1 MPYKCR
7 GKCDNEPKRKPNP
20 DKPAQ
25 KRGEPGRYSN
35 GYKRCTPC
43 DKYIKSD
50 KRRCYCCGVLL
61 RTTSYKSKR
70 KRRILETI
78 ARY

>member
-1 MPYKCR
+1 MPYKCK
-7 GKCDNEPKRKPNP
+7 GLCDNEPKRRPDPNN
-20 DKPAQ
+20 PAD

-35 GYKRCTPC
+35 GYKRCSTC
-43 DKYIKSD
+43 DKYIKSEES
-50 KRRCYCCGVLL
+50 RCYCCGVLL